1 VKARFVSFEHAFA
14 DDVLAAA
21 KIVVRNPAKGELS
34 GLTDIYLIGLRQGK
48 IVAAGSASLFDALE
62 PGAPWPYGSTTSAA

>member
-21 KIVVRNPAKGELS
+21 KIV
-34 GLTDIYLIGLRQGK
+34 GK
-48 IVAAGSASLFDALE
+48 PGFIAISQGSAR
-62 PGAPWPYGSTTSAA
+62 